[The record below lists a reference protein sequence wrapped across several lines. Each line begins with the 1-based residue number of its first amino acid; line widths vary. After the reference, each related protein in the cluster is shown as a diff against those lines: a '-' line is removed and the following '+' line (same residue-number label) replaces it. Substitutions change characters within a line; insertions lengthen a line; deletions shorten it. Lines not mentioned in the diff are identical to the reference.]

1 MATWYSCVND
11 IAQLFDFLGNGK
23 LPVQD
28 MVVITKILI
37 RFLYILYLVHQQL
50 LSLFAIIKIHSLLLM
65 NSLKVAVIVL
75 LIRLLAL
82 ACLVKNRMS
91 PVLCWAD
98 SVVYWSLWKSSL
110 SLPCVSA
117 VREPWIVSERRTR
130 RKAILR
136 LSHKRPSPFLPR
148 SQCILL
154 NSLPMLLNSLIT
166 SPSSLPMFLSSLP
179 MLLNSQVTF
188 LSSLPMLLSSLPML
202 LNKPDIFR
210 SMDIL
215 NSNNLIIITIVCFY
229 TDSLPEKEYH
239 DASIAR
245 DSFFR
250 LGWRWNSQL
259 WEDQLWAW
267 IANFFLW

>member
-1 MATWYSCVND
+1 MATWSSCVSDFVQRFDGLD
-11 IAQLFDFLGNGK
+11 IGP
-23 LPVQD
+23 LPVRELAAI
-28 MVVITKILI
+28 MLITTMSLFTRRVILRILLFI
-37 RFLYILYLVHQQL
+37 
-50 LSLFAIIKIHSLLLM
+50 FAIIKIHSLLLM
-65 NSLKVAVIVL
+65 NSLKVAVTVL

-82 ACLVKNRMS
+82 ACLVKNRIS
-91 PVLCWAD
+91 PVLCWAY

-117 VREPWIVSERRTR
+117 VRKVWIVFERRTR
-130 RKAILR
+130 RRRKRLC
-136 LSHKRPSPFLPR
+136 LSHRRLKPFLLR

-154 NSLPMLLNSLIT
+154 NSLPMI
-166 SPSSLPMFLSSLP
+166 LSSLP